1 MEQNLAAIL
10 NNFTRKLANC
20 HGDVPVKTLL
30 GYFEYGMYGYSCEE
44 GFEDV
49 ITNDYVLADDIA
61 DVILYIKKIV
71 KEPHIFLKRENVVQ
85 NISVAKNYDTEHA
98 LETLKDTKLWSVRG
112 DKKEPE
118 FVHAYVNEDNIAIYE
133 NRFICALVDVL
144 LDVVSRKVDNLTA
157 DISNINRIIS
167 GRNDV
172 IGYKA
177 PVYVDFSEETGEI
190 RSIETSAVNKAFLKT
205 YNLFLKDKKDLLYIK
220 QRDFYEACRRA
231 GKFDL
236 SHVSAT
242 NILLKDFDYNYCY
255 NFYLRYIYKK
265 TIVTSA
271 ENAYY
276 DYVLLNT
283 MKSIVDQGFTF
294 DPELSVFITRSA
306 KIDFRNLTFANELL
320 TLTLNP
326 AEKNQIVLSVMVN
339 SDKSVEKYII
349 NVCHS
354 SVITQEEVDKL
365 ALRYKG
371 LGNGDYL
378 CGAVISDLESKYDNT
393 AWAMPEKAN
402 ALPNITELLKSFY
415 VIVEGSAFIYTRLCP
430 VCGSPFTSPDDDK
443 IYCANC
449 ESFYHNFTY
458 KGKDLIIIRKLPRI
472 TEEER
477 KGISEQ
483 LSEIKEETETAPV
496 AEEIKQ
502 EPLTEVL
509 EETKEEEVVVT
520 VQEVEPAP
528 APIIVEKKVIPEPAP
543 IVEEP
548 VEEPAESEEEE
559 DPDKIRINRSFTGK
573 LMQLDDKQKQ
583 IYADL
588 KNYLLSFKK
597 VNSRVSWTFDA
608 FNCGR
613 DQIAKLAVR
622 GKTLVIFLALNPDD
636 YIETKYFAQNK
647 GNLKK
652 FEETPAMF
660 KVKSDR
666 GFKFAIELIDEVMKG
681 KDKNPNFVPG
691 EYFQPYN
698 DDKALVELGLAKYV
712 KSKF

>member
-1 MEQNLAAIL
+1 MEQNVTTIL

-61 DVILYIKKIV
+61 DVIQYIKKIV
-71 KEPHIFLKRENVVQ
+71 KEPHIFLKKENVVQ
-85 NISVAKNYDTEHA
+85 NIGIAKNYDTEQA

-144 LDVVSRKVDNLTA
+144 LDVVSKKVDGLTA
-157 DISNINRIIS
+157 DISNINKIIS

-177 PVYVDFSEETGEI
+177 PVYVEFSEETGEI

-205 YNLFLKDKKDLLYIK
+205 YNLFLKNKKDLLYIK
-220 QRDFYEACRRA
+220 QRDFYEACRKA

-236 SHVSAT
+236 THVSAT

-271 ENAYY
+271 ENAYF
-276 DYVLLNT
+276 DYVLLNM
-283 MKSIVDQGFTF
+283 MKSIVDQGFTYN
-294 DPELSVFITRSA
+294 PEMSVFITSSA
-306 KIDFRNLTFANELL
+306 KIDFKNLTFSNELL

-326 AEKNQIVLSVMVN
+326 AEKSQILLSVMVN
-339 SDKSVEKYII
+339 SDKSTEKYMID
-349 NVCHS
+349 VCNS
-354 SVITQEEVDKL
+354 ANYTQEEVDKL

-371 LGNGDYL
+371 LGNQGYL

-430 VCGSPFTSPDDDK
+430 VCGSPFTSPDDEK

-449 ESFYHNFTY
+449 ESFYHNFTLS
-458 KGKDLIIIRKLPRI
+458 GKDLILIRKLPRI
-472 TEEER
+472 TEAER

-483 LSEIKEETETAPV
+483 LSEIKEETAPAPAPV
-496 AEEIKQ
+496 V
-502 EPLTEVL
+502 EV
-509 EETKEEEVVVT
+509 KEEEVVVT
-520 VQEVEPAP
+520 VQEVEEPAP
-528 APIIVEKKVIPEPAP
+528 APIIEQPIEEPAPAP

-548 VEEPAESEEEE
+548 VVEEPVEEPKEESEEGEE
-559 DPDKIRINRSFTGK
+559 NPDMIRINRSFTGK

-698 DDKALVELGLAKYV
+698 DDQALVELGLAKYV